1 MVQIGIHSAIADR
14 GALRYCLL
22 NCKLGD
28 VTATMDDTI
37 KDLLTLI
44 ERGLGEMSDRQ
55 LVSTSEVSDLLLDMR
70 GLVMHLEPEKKE
82 RAVET
87 V

>member
-1 MVQIGIHSAIADR
+1 
-14 GALRYCLL
+14 
-22 NCKLGD
+22 
-28 VTATMDDTI
+28 MDDTI